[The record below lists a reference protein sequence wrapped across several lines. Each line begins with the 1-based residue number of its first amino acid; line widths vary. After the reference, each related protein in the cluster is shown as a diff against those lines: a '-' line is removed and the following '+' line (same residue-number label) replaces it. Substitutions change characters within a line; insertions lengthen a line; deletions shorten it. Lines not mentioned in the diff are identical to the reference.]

1 MAKYEKSV
9 IGDFGQIVNQLE
21 NHIMRD
27 AMSMNLVDASDFSSG
42 DINIAVRVYDK
53 YYMRIE
59 SRASLSLT
67 VVSHDNHVFISAIGA
82 GGGRGI
88 YFNFDY
94 GAEADMVSIVQRS
107 VEGMIE
113 HGNQDNN

>member
-1 MAKYEKSV
+1 M
-9 IGDFGQIVNQLE
+9 
-21 NHIMRD
+21 
-27 AMSMNLVDASDFSSG
+27 
-42 DINIAVRVYDK
+42 
-53 YYMRIE
+53 
-59 SRASLSLT
+59 
-67 VVSHDNHVFISAIGA
+67 VSHDNHVFISAIGA